1 MKSNTTTNST
11 ATAFIMGGGEMGE
24 LTRQKDWSQTEVGS
38 PENWPASLKTIINFL
53 LNSRFPMF
61 LWWGPGLI
69 CFYNDAYRPSLGN
82 NGKHPHILGMK
93 AQEAWPEIWDI
104 IKPLIDQV
112 LTTGEATWS
121 ENQLVPI
128 YRNGAIEDVY
138 WTFSYSPVNDD
149 SNKTAGVFVTC
160 VETTQQVETL
170 KTIEIREE
178 QLQFTI
184 DAAKLG
190 IWDLNPVTNKFSGN
204 DRLKDWFGLPIEE
217 DVELAVALGRIIE
230 KDRERVTESIR
241 KALQYESGGNYDID
255 YTIHNPIT
263 NQEITVLAKGKA
275 LFDENHV
282 VYRFSGTLQ
291 DITPQ
296 VSTIKKLKEN
306 EERLSIMLE
315 ASELGMWELNLLTNE
330 LNYGGRYLKI
340 FGHKD
345 DASVDNAYLSQQIY
359 PDDEPIRLN
368 AFNKALKTGILQF
381 RSRIIWN
388 DQSMHWVEVKGTVSY
403 DEAYTPVRVI
413 GTIQDITEE
422 QNYQQA
428 LRESEQKFR
437 LLADSMPQFVWT
449 SDPAG
454 NLNYYNQ
461 SIFNYSGILPEKAK
475 MDKWLDLVH
484 PDDREENQKRWM
496 EAIST
501 GTEYVFEHRFRHR
514 DGDYYWHLSRAIP
527 QKDAE
532 GNIQMWV
539 GTSADIHAQ
548 KTTASKLEKN
558 VQEQIKELKRLNEA
572 LKKSEERYHQMVE
585 EVQDYAIFSLNELGI
600 VENWNKGAENIKGYT
615 AQEIV
620 GKSFSTFYPQQD
632 RENKLPEQLLEQA
645 KLTGKAS
652 HEGWRIRKNGEAF
665 WASVVITAI
674 HNEQNE
680 VIGFSK
686 VTHDLTDKKA
696 AGDRIKA
703 NALQLEE
710 KNRELERMNAE
721 LQSFAYVSSHD
732 LQEPLRKIKTF
743 SGRLLDKEKENL
755 SDSGKDI
762 LNRINNAV
770 SRMQTLIDD
779 ILAYSRTNTVE
790 RVFVNTDLHEVVNEV
805 KEDFKEV
812 IAEKNAVIEIR
823 TSCQIQVIPFQFK
836 QLMMNLVGNSLKFS
850 KPDTKPYI
858 QINCTTINGNS
869 IENLPA
875 NPDQLYCQIT
885 VEDNGIGFDEEYKER
900 IFEIFQRLHGKSEYK
915 GTGIGLAI
923 VKKIVENHNGFIVAT
938 SVPDEGARF
947 DIYLPCIGN

>member
-1 MKSNTTTNST
+1 MKSKTTTSIT
-11 ATAFIMGGGEMGE
+11 ATEFIMGGGEMGE

-38 PENWPASLKTIINFL
+38 PENWPAGLKTIVNFL
-53 LNSRFPMF
+53 LNSKFPMF
-61 LWWGPGLI
+61 LWWGPGLT

-82 NGKHPHILGMK
+82 DGKHPHILGMK

-112 LTTGEATWS
+112 LATGEATWS

-128 YRNGAIEDVY
+128 YRNGGIEDVY
-138 WTFSYSPVNDD
+138 WTYSYSPVNDD
-149 SNKTAGVFVTC
+149 FNKPTGVFVTC

-170 KTIEIREE
+170 KKIEVREE

-190 IWDLNPVTNKFSGN
+190 TWDLNPVTNKFSGN
-204 DRLKDWFGLPIEE
+204 DRLKNWFALPLEE
-217 DVELAVALGRIIE
+217 DIDLPLALSRIIE
-230 KDRERVTESIR
+230 KDRQKVTEAIQS
-241 KALQYESGGNYDID
+241 AMQYESGGNYDTE

-275 LFDENHV
+275 LFDENQV
-282 VYRFSGTLQ
+282 AYRFSGTLQ

-296 VSTIKKLKEN
+296 VNTVKKLREN
-306 EERLSIMLE
+306 EERLSIVIE
-315 ASELGMWELNLLTNE
+315 ASELGTWELNLLNNE
-330 LNYGGRYLKI
+330 LHYGGRYLEI
-340 FGHKD
+340 FGHQE
-345 DASVDNAYLSQQIY
+345 DAPVSYQYLSQQIH
-359 PDDEPIRLN
+359 PDDEIIRLN
-368 AFNKALKTGILQF
+368 AFNRSLKTGTLHF
-381 RSRIIWN
+381 RSRIIWD
-388 DQSMHWVEVKGTVSY
+388 DQSIHWVEVKGTVSY
-403 DEAYTPVRVI
+403 DEAYTPVRVV

-449 SDPAG
+449 SDPQG

-461 SIFNYSGILPEKAK
+461 SIFNYSGIPPEKVR

-484 PDDREENQKRWM
+484 PDDREENLRRWM
-496 EAIST
+496 EAINT
-501 GTEYVFEHRFRHR
+501 GQEYAFEHRFLNK
-514 DGDYYWHLSRAIP
+514 DGNYYWHLSRAIP
-527 QKDAE
+527 QKDAK

-548 KTTASKLEKN
+548 KANTSKLEKN

-615 AQEIV
+615 SQEIV
-620 GKSFSTFYPQQD
+620 GRNFSTFYPEQD
-632 RENKLPEQLLEQA
+632 RLGQLPEQLLELA
-645 KLTGKAS
+645 RLSGRAS
-652 HEGWRIRKNGEAF
+652 HEGWRVRKNGELF
-665 WASVVITAI
+665 WANVVITAI
-674 HNEQNE
+674 HNDQNE

-696 AGDRIKA
+696 AEDRIKA
-703 NALQLEE
+703 NAQQLED
-710 KNRELERMNAE
+710 KNRELERMNTE

-770 SRMQTLIDD
+770 MRMQTLIED
-779 ILAYSRTNTVE
+779 ILAYSRTNTGE
-790 RVFVNTDLHEVVNEV
+790 RIFAKVDIREIVNEI
-805 KEDFKEV
+805 KEDIKEV
-812 IAEKNAVIEIR
+812 IAEKNAMIELKS
-823 TSCQIQVIPFQFK
+823 SCQTEVIPYQFK
-836 QLMMNLVGNSLKFS
+836 QLLMNLISNSLKFS
-850 KPDTKPYI
+850 KPEVKPHI
-858 QINCTTINGNS
+858 QINCMARMGSS
-869 IENLPA
+869 IDNLTV
-875 NPDQLYCQIT
+875 NPDKKYCQIT
-885 VEDNGIGFDEEYKER
+885 IEDNGIGFEEEYNER
-900 IFEIFQRLHGKSEYK
+900 IFEIFQRLHGKSEYT

-923 VKKIVENHNGFIVAT
+923 VKKIVENHNGFITA
-938 SVPDEGARF
+938 SGVPNEGARF
-947 DIYLPCIGN
+947 DVYLPCGLN